1 VTGTRAN
8 EEPAPRFFLLL
19 MALTAIAL
27 AIVLRPVLA
36 DLLLAA
42 CVAAVTW
49 PLQEWLCKKLRG
61 RRGVSAG
68 VLTLGVILLVVG
80 PIATLL
86 AMVVRDADD
95 GVRFLVE
102 TAKSEPVQD
111 LLGRLPDGVRR
122 AIDDGVAA
130 LPRDAGEAFGQVGEN
145 KAQVA
150 GAVGATLAATGSLLF
165 HGALFLI
172 ALFFMLVHG
181 DELVGWLDGVSPLR
195 RGQTRELLATFKKV
209 SYGVVVATVL
219 TAAVQAI
226 AALIGYYIASVPNP
240 VFFAAGTFFMAFVPA
255 IGAGAVAVLAAALLF
270 VTGHTNMAIFLT
282 AWGVI
287 VVGLSDN
294 VVRPLLTRRG
304 IEIHGAILFFALLG
318 GLAAFGA
325 MGLLI
330 GPLVIS
336 LFLALLRMYH
346 RDYSPEKAATPAMP
360 GLPEGEPASD

>member
-1 VTGTRAN
+1 VK

-19 MALTAIAL
+19 ITLSAVLL
-27 AIVLRPVLA
+27 AFVLRPVGA
-36 DLLLAA
+36 ELLLAA

-49 PLQEWLCKKLRG
+49 PLQEWMTRKLGG
-61 RRGVSAG
+61 RRGLSAG
-68 VLTLGVILLVVG
+68 ILTLGVLVLVVG
-80 PIATLL
+80 PIATLI
-86 AMVVRDADD
+86 AMVVRDAGD
-95 GVRFLVE
+95 GVRFLTE
-102 TAKSEPVQD
+102 TAKSEAVQS
-111 LLGRLPDGVRR
+111 LLARLPDGARS
-122 AIDDGVAA
+122 AIDDAVAA
-130 LPRDAGEAFGQVGEN
+130 LPSDFGEAVGQVGEH
-145 KAQVA
+145 KGRVA
-150 GAVGATLAATGSLLF
+150 GAVGAAFAATGSLLF
-165 HGALFLI
+165 HGTLFLI

-181 DELVGWLDGVSPLR
+181 DELVSWLDGVSPLR
-195 RGQTRELLATFKKV
+195 RGQTRELLSTFKKV

-219 TAAVQAI
+219 TATVQAT

-240 VFFAAGTFFMAFVPA
+240 VFFAACTFFMAFVPA

-282 AWGVI
+282 VWGVVI
-287 VVGLSDN
+287 VGLSDN
-294 VVRPLLTRRG
+294 VVRPILTKRG

-346 RDYSPEKAATPAMP
+346 RDYSPEKAATPSMP
-360 GLPEGEPASD
+360 GLGGDADAGA